1 MKQKIF
7 RSGHSLAVVV
17 PSTFVK
23 DIAVKAGDGVSVSA
37 DPRKGK
43 VTYTFQ
49 NTTQLPLEF
58 QRS

>member
-17 PSTFVK
+17 PSNFVK
-23 DIAVKAGDGVSVSA
+23 EIAVKAGDDVQVIT
-37 DPRKGK
+37 DPGKGK
-43 VTYTFQ
+43 VIYKFQ

-58 QRS
+58 QKR